1 MKKRSLNAS
10 DHSFILHP
18 SSFIPHL
25 SSFLLPCIFSF
36 FFRALG
42 DNLSALQPKMGSSAG
57 HHIMSQPS
65 VSSWQIVRRCA
76 LACAALWLAAG
87 SFASARVIKAHAGDD
102 VGAGGSNLS
111 DAAPKWLVVRLR
123 SFVPGASGRVVVEPT
138 TAGGRVRL
146 TAARL
151 PLPDSVAPNAH
162 AYIVWATGGQVRRL
176 GELRRDARGNAEFE
190 FAHPGGFE
198 SYSVVVT
205 AETDASAE
213 RPMGSPVFSTR
224 AGEVSALYPTKTEPR
239 AEESAGES
247 AVRARTVTRGG
258 AKEAAKET
266 AKPRAK
272 SNAAM
277 PNTMPTPTPNAAT
290 STARVKTP
298 PPRIIPK
305 TDAPATTTPRA
316 PSTSSRASS
325 APNAAEFYESIDT
338 AVEDTSVARTLTLAG
353 EDGARAATGDA
364 RVATRDGTAYVRV
377 RFRRVP
383 SPSRF
388 GVRKYVMWAQAPAD
402 APLFLRALPARG
414 LNRRTTYARRRNV
427 GSTDFQLLVT
437 AEHSYPHPRPRGRRV
452 LQTVNR

>member
-1 MKKRSLNAS
+1 MRDESMADTDQLLLHPS
-10 DHSFILHP
+10 SFILHP
-18 SSFIPHL
+18 SSFP
-25 SSFLLPCIFSF
+25 LPLIFPF

-102 VGAGGSNLS
+102 VGAGSNLS

-138 TAGGRVRL
+138 TSGGRVRL

-151 PLPDSVAPNAH
+151 PVPDSVAPNAH

-190 FAHPGGFE
+190 FVHPGGFQ

-239 AEESAGES
+239 AEENAGES

-258 AKEAAKET
+258 TKEAAKET

-272 SNAAM
+272 SNAAT

-290 STARVKTP
+290 STARVKTT
-298 PPRIIPK
+298 PPRIAPK
-305 TDAPATTTPRA
+305 SDAPATATTPRA
-316 PSTSSRASS
+316 PSTSARASS

-388 GVRKYVMWAQAPAD
+388 GVRKYVMWAQPTAD

-437 AEHSYPHPRPRGRRV
+437 AERSYPHPRPRGRRV
-452 LQTVNR
+452 MTTK